1 MALLEAVPFLAALPE
16 AQEWLRGLIR
26 QGTLVAVAGRI
37 LAVILILIGA
47 RIMIR
52 LAESFA
58 GRLFQQ
64 LPSSEHFDERRAK
77 TLSTLSASIARYAI
91 YFFAGVMVLQNLGLN
106 TTSVLTAAGIGGLA
120 VGFGAQNLVRDVITG
135 FFILLEDQFGVGD
148 WITAG
153 GVSGVVEAMGIRI
166 TKIRD
171 FGGELHVI
179 PNGQITQVTNHM
191 GPSMRVMFDV
201 QVSYD
206 TDLEKALKVLQ
217 ETLDAYAEGNDRLV
231 EPPQALGVSQFG
243 ESGVGLLILARTRP
257 MEQWA
262 VEREI
267 KQRIKERFDAEG
279 IEIPYPH
286 RLLIVRSA
294 LPGGLPHGALGP
306 SGPAEPPREERA

>member
-1 MALLEAVPFLAALPE
+1 MTLEAFPFLAALPE
-16 AQEWLRGLIR
+16 AQEWLRSLIR
-26 QGTLVAVAGRI
+26 QGALLTVAGRI
-37 LAVILILIGA
+37 LAVLLILLGA
-47 RIMIR
+47 RLLIR

-58 GRLFQQ
+58 GRIFLQF
-64 LPSSEHFDERRAK
+64 PTEHFDERRAK
-77 TLSTLSASIARYAI
+77 TLSTLTASLARYGI
-91 YFFAGVMVLQNLGLN
+91 YFFAGVMILQNLGFN
-106 TTSVLTAAGIGGLA
+106 TTSILTAAGIGGLA

-171 FGGELHVI
+171 FGGELHIV

-206 TDLEKALKVLQ
+206 TDLDKALKVLQ
-217 ETLDAYAEGNDRLV
+217 EVLDAYAKDNDRLV
-231 EPPQALGVSQFG
+231 ERPQALGVHEFT
-243 ESGVGLLILARTRP
+243 ESGVNLLVLARTRP
-257 MEQWA
+257 MEQWG
-262 VEREI
+262 VEREL

-279 IEIPYPH
+279 IEMPYPH
-286 RLLIVRSA
+286 RLLVLRSGLPGEVRS
-294 LPGGLPHGALGP
+294 
-306 SGPAEPPREERA
+306 